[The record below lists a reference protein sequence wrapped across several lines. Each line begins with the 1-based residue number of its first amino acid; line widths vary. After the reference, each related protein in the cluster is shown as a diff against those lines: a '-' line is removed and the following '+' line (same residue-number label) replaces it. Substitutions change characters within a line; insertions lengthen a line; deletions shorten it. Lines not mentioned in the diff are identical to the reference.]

1 MEHDMKNENWMNL
14 KTLRDELKLQ
24 GHLFNMEVKD
34 QWDNLEKKFSRMNQ
48 KLDNTM
54 EVTGEV
60 NKEIWETN
68 KLMIEELKEGYQRIK
83 KSLKS

>member
-1 MEHDMKNENWMNL
+1 MKNENWMNL